1 MAVHY
6 ILHCAQCGKTRNS
19 AMQNTYFSS
28 NQFRVTFFS
37 EKVALTEFLHFCNK
51 YKMVAVKFRNFYNVL
66 HVVGTGEQNHL
77 STLHFNSDVF
87 TKYLRV
93 STRAQRKNEEF
104 TLTKRNFVKS
114 TIC

>member
-1 MAVHY
+1 
-6 ILHCAQCGKTRNS
+6 
-19 AMQNTYFSS
+19 MQNTYFSS
-28 NQFRVTFFS
+28 NQFRVKFFNIN
-37 EKVALTEFLHFCNK
+37 EKVALTEVLHFCNK